1 MAALNAK
8 WHIIEHTVCSGLRI
22 RFHSRFLRVNSHC
35 SHLCI
40 DLSDHVADLVGFFD
54 LRPFTYLEHCMLVPQ
69 NLISGFSRFPAL
81 STVYT
86 YKVLH
91 WKFCL
96 WVLFFYINQYYQLIN
111 YLGIPFVSV
120 PSFIF
125 FSQVFIH
132 IIYILSTRCIWELKP
147 SDHIFFILVCLLI
160 FWLTMERS

>member
-1 MAALNAK
+1 MTHHCTYCMFRVVDKFSRQIPTGQFPLLPLVY
-8 WHIIEHTVCSGLRI
+8 WFVRSCSW
-22 RFHSRFLRVNSHC
+22 SCWV
-35 SHLCI
+35 
-40 DLSDHVADLVGFFD
+40 FD

-96 WVLFFYINQYYQLIN
+96 WVLFFYINRYYQLIN

>member
-8 WHIIEHTVCSGLRI
+8 WHIIAHTVCSRLRI
-22 RFHSRFLRVNSHC
+22 SFHGRFLWVNSHC

-40 DLSDHVADLVGFFD
+40 DLSDHVAD
-54 LRPFTYLEHCMLVPQ
+54 LEHCMLVPQ

-96 WVLFFYINQYYQLIN
+96 WVLFFYINRYYQLIN

-132 IIYILSTRCIWELKP
+132 IIYILSTRYIWELKP
-147 SDHIFFILVCLLI
+147 SDHLFFILVCLLI

>member
-1 MAALNAK
+1 MTHHCTYCMFRVTDKFSRQIPTGQFPLLPLVY
-8 WHIIEHTVCSGLRI
+8 WFVRSCSW
-22 RFHSRFLRVNSHC
+22 SCWV
-35 SHLCI
+35 
-40 DLSDHVADLVGFFD
+40 FD

-69 NLISGFSRFPAL
+69 NLILGFSRFPAL

-96 WVLFFYINQYYQLIN
+96 WVMFFYINRYYQLIN
-111 YLGIPFVSV
+111 YLGIPVVSV

-132 IIYILSTRCIWELKP
+132 IIYILSTRWIWELKP